1 MSCDPLAHHLC
12 RVYEQL
18 RSLTSLAPSQPVN
31 ALFGELVQLCSTSHG
46 DQALRC
52 SDIQAIAPALRRLCC
67 EGEYEL
73 EREWARRIID
83 SAEPTDE
90 LKRFPYHSNYLQLI
104 ELEAHALFGLG
115 HATVHTVA
123 FIGSGPLPLSAIL
136 LAERFG
142 LAVESVDR
150 DAEAYGL
157 AVKVTERLGLGQA
170 LRFHHCDLLDFGSIE
185 SFDVVVLAALAGTD
199 RSEKRLLLA
208 HLAARM
214 RPGAVLLVRT
224 ASKLRTLLYPET
236 RIEDL
241 SGFAPQLVLHPLNEV
256 INSVIVT
263 ECARRE
269 TRLSSSRG

>member
-1 MSCDPLAHHLC
+1 
-12 RVYEQL
+12 VYEQL

-31 ALFGELVQLCSTSHG
+31 ALFSELVQLCATSDG

-52 SDIQAIAPALRRLCC
+52 SDIQAIAPALQRLCC

-83 SAEPTDE
+83 SAEPADE
-90 LKRFPYHSNYLQLI
+90 LERFPYHGNYLQLV
-104 ELEAHALFGLG
+104 EMEAHALFGLG
-115 HATVHTVA
+115 HTTVRTAA

-136 LAERFG
+136 LTERFG
-142 LAVESVDR
+142 IAVENVDR
-150 DAEAYGL
+150 EAEACGL

-170 LRFHHCDLLDFGSIE
+170 LRFHHCDLLEFGSLE
-185 SFDVVVLAALAGTD
+185 SFDVVFLAALVGTH
-199 RSEKRLLLA
+199 RAEKRLLLA

-224 ASKLRTLLYPET
+224 ASQLRTLLYPET

-263 ECARRE
+263 EC
-269 TRLSSSRG
+269 TGHWDGLSRS